1 MKNKEEIKMTE
12 EKKFW
17 QSKKFW
23 AACIAVLVP
32 LGNHCF
38 GFNLDEATVTT
49 MMTPMLAYVVGQG
62 MADLGKNA
70 KK

>member
-1 MKNKEEIKMTE
+1 MN

-23 AACIAVLVP
+23 AACIAVAIP
-32 LGNHCF
+32 LLNQILGLNIDH
-38 GFNLDEATVTT
+38 EAVTT

-62 MADLGKNA
+62 MADLGKNS
-70 KK
+70 KR

>member
-1 MKNKEEIKMTE
+1 MTE

-17 QSKKFW
+17 ESKKFW
-23 AACIAVLVP
+23 AACVAVLVP

-38 GFNLDEATVTT
+38 GLDLDQETVTA
-49 MMTPMLAYVVGQG
+49 MMTPMLAYVLGQG